1 MAQRTMIIPLG
12 PQHPALKEPENFT
25 FTLDGE
31 TVVDVDIRIGYVHR
45 GIEKAFESRTYL
57 QNVYLAERICG
68 ICSQAHTTTY
78 VQAVEELLDLE
89 VPPRGLY
96 LRAIV
101 NELNRIH
108 SHILWLG
115 VAGHEIGWDTL
126 FHYSWRDRELCL
138 DVVEEITGN
147 RVNYA
152 HNVIGGVR
160 RDIPKDHF
168 SGIVKRMNLIEQRM
182 NEYKR
187 IVLQEQTVID
197 RALGVGKLAPE
208 LGKALCTTGPTI
220 RASGVRWD
228 VRVTDP
234 RVPYIDA
241 PFEIRTSDLCDV
253 AGRVIVR
260 LDEIIDSCRMI
271 VHWLKT
277 MPDGDVSVRAP
288 RRVPEGQAV
297 SRFEAPRGEVIH
309 VVVSDGTDKP
319 YRHKARAPTLGN
331 LPAVREMLKGG
342 HIADIPITLASI
354 DPCFSCT
361 DRLII
366 QTRDGHREERSLDWL
381 RAYGRRYHE
390 EHKPWR
396 R

>member
-1 MAQRTMIIPLG
+1 MIIPLG

-31 TVVDVDIRIGYVHR
+31 RVVDVDIRIGYVHR

-126 FHYSWRDRELCL
+126 FHYSWRDREICL

-160 RDIPKDHF
+160 RDIPKDTF
-168 SGIVKRMNLIEQRM
+168 PGIIKRMNLIEERM
-182 NEYKR
+182 NEYKK
-187 IVLQEQTVID
+187 IALQEQTVVD
-197 RALGVGKLAPE
+197 RALGVGILRPE
-208 LGKALCTTGPTI
+208 VGKALCTTGPTI
-220 RASGVRWD
+220 RASNVKWD
-228 VRVTDP
+228 VRVTEP
-234 RVPYIDA
+234 RVPYVDA

-260 LDEIIDSCRMI
+260 LDEIIDSCHMI

-288 RRVPEGQAV
+288 RRVPEGQAI

-331 LPAVREMLKGG
+331 LPAVCEMLKGG

-361 DRLII
+361 DRFII
-366 QTRDGHREERSLDWL
+366 QTPEGHREERSLDWL
-381 RAYGRRYHE
+381 RAYGRRYYE